1 MPNEISCAGFED
13 LAVLYAFG
21 ELSEGERAAVEAH
34 VQACAECSA
43 MLRSEI
49 ALHEAIAARGQFCD
63 EMALGDEAC
72 GDKASGDKAGGA
84 ESLLAQCRSELAEA
98 LDDSAAS
105 ARAGAES
112 GWRAWVNPGA
122 WSAWW
127 TATFRHALAFHP
139 GWSTAALLI
148 VGAFAGTAGRAW
160 YRETS
165 LPVPG
170 KPIMTV
176 SAAPRLSDQELET
189 MGVDGIR
196 WVPQDGTA
204 PAHVEVRVRSARPV
218 VVQGSA
224 DDSEI
229 RRVLAYVIAHGEK
242 FDPGVRLDSLDV
254 LRGHTS
260 DPQVRAALCDA
271 ALRDGNP
278 AVRLKAL
285 EALDGL
291 GADASVQQARLG
303 ALAEDGNSGVRIA
316 AVNALLASLGGV
328 DAPATSGS
336 LASPALPAALLD
348 PQALEILRDREQNDP
363 NNYVRMRSAAV
374 LGRLASFQ
382 AETGSG
388 HP

>member
-1 MPNEISCAGFED
+1 MPNETSCSGFED

-21 ELSEGERAAVEAH
+21 ELGEGDRAAVEAH

-49 ALHEAIAARGQFCD
+49 ALHEAIAAREQFCD
-63 EMALGDEAC
+63 EMALGD
-72 GDKASGDKAGGA
+72 KVGGP

-105 ARAGAES
+105 ASAGAES
-112 GWRAWVNPGA
+112 GWRAWLSPGA

-127 TATFRHALAFHP
+127 TGTFRHALAFHP

-148 VGAFAGTAGRAW
+148 VGALAGTAGRAW

-170 KPIMTV
+170 KPMMTV

-204 PAHVEVRVRSARPV
+204 PARVEVQVRSARPV

-224 DDSEI
+224 DDSEV

-316 AVNALLASLGGV
+316 AVNALLASLGGA

-336 LASPALPAALLD
+336 LASPALPAALPTTLLD

-363 NNYVRMRSAAV
+363 NRYVRMRSAAV

-388 HP
+388 RP